1 MKAPAL
7 DLLDDGRCFACGQG
21 NPHGLQLRFELEGED
36 AVRTEFIPAERF
48 QGWQGIVH
56 GGILATLLDEA
67 MVNAVWLRGVR
78 AVTGR
83 LELSLR
89 RPARV
94 GERLSAR
101 ATIQKTTRKT
111 VEVAGQVTGEDGA
124 VVAEGQA
131 VLLRLETA
139 SSAGAGPA
147 GKG

>member
-1 MKAPAL
+1 
-7 DLLDDGRCFACGQG
+7 
-21 NPHGLQLRFELEGED
+21 GLRLRFQLEGED
-36 AVRTEFIPAERF
+36 AVRTEFVPGERF

-56 GGILATLLDEA
+56 GGILATLLDEL

-94 GERLSAR
+94 GERLCAR

-111 VEVAGQVTGEDGA
+111 VEVAGQVTGEDGG

-131 VLLRLETA
+131 LLLRLVTA
-139 SSAGAGPA
+139 PSTAPGPA
-147 GKG
+147 GEG